1 MPGSDRAQASNL
13 TMESADLATLTR
25 RDRMRFIALVVVLV
39 AVSVWISARFLQP
52 APPRHIVL
60 ASGAGFGLY
69 HQYADRY
76 RQALA
81 QDGVTVEERL
91 TNGAADNLRLLLD
104 PASGVDVAF
113 MQGGIANPGAAARIE
128 MLASLYY
135 EPLWVFYRNA
145 KPLTQLNDL
154 RGKRIAIGAPGSGT
168 RAFVEPLLEFNAV
181 QQENS
186 QLLPL
191 GGEEAVHALQAGDI
205 DAVMLVGGAA
215 TPAIVKLLRD
225 PAIRLMH
232 FARADAYTR
241 RFPYITKLVLPAGT
255 IDLALNIPAEDVTL
269 IGTKAMLVARP
280 GLHPAL
286 VNLLL
291 DAASDV
297 HSRQGYFETAGEF
310 PAVAP
315 VDLPVSD
322 DAERHRKFGPSVMH
336 RLLPFWVATFVE
348 RFVILVLPL
357 IIIMIPVVNYFPV
370 FLRWRVRSRV
380 YRWYGELALLE
391 RDVATRKGALPVE
404 KWLHDLD
411 RIEHAVEG
419 IRTPTS
425 FASEAYTLREHIGLV
440 RRTVMAK
447 ASGAAS
453 GA

>member
-1 MPGSDRAQASNL
+1 
-13 TMESADLATLTR
+13 MESDDLATLTR
-25 RDRMRFIALVVVLV
+25 RDRLRFIALVVVLV
-39 AVSVWISARFLQP
+39 AVSAWISARFLQP

-60 ASGAGFGLY
+60 ASGAAFGLY

-76 RQALA
+76 KQALA
-81 QDGVTVEERL
+81 RDGVTVEERL

-113 MQGGIANPGAAARIE
+113 MQGGIANAAAAEKIE

-135 EPLWVFYRNA
+135 EPLWVFYRDA

-154 RGKRIAIGAPGSGT
+154 RGKRVAIGAPGSGT

-191 GGEEAVHALQAGDI
+191 GGEEAMHALQAGDV
-205 DAVMLVGGAA
+205 DAVILVGGAA
-215 TPAIVKLLRD
+215 TPAIVTLLRD
-225 PAIRLMH
+225 PAVRLMN

-241 RFPYITKLVLPAGT
+241 RFAYITKLVLPAGT
-255 IDLALNIPAEDVTL
+255 IDLALNIPSHDVTL

-291 DAASDV
+291 DAAGDI
-297 HSRQGYFETAGEF
+297 HSRQGYFEAAGEF
-310 PAVAP
+310 PAIAP

-322 DAERHRKFGPSVMH
+322 DAVRHKRFGPSVIH
-336 RLLPFWVATFVE
+336 RLLPFWVATYVE

-357 IIIMIPVVNYFPV
+357 IIIMVPVVNYFPV

-380 YRWYGELALLE
+380 YRWYGELTLLE
-391 RDVATRKGALPVE
+391 RDVATRKGVLPLE
-404 KWLHDLD
+404 KWQHDLD

-419 IRTPTS
+419 IRTPAS

-440 RRTVMAK
+440 RRAVLAK
-447 ASGAAS
+447 ASGAATQ
-453 GA
+453 